1 MNITVEKQPNCKAT
15 LKVEI
20 PADKVNGQRQSI
32 VSKYAGQARVPGFR
46 PGKAPSNVIEKRF
59 EPAKSVEKRGRI
71 TLQLRI
77 LPGSSGRH
85 RQWDIARES
94 HLFPTPFECNC

>member
-1 MNITVEKQPNCKAT
+1 MNITVEKQANCKAT

-46 PGKAPSNVIEKRF
+46 PGKAPVEVIEKRF
-59 EPAKSVEKRGRI
+59 QKQISLEGR
-71 TLQLRI
+71 
-77 LPGSSGRH
+77 S
-85 RQWDIARES
+85 
-94 HLFPTPFECNC
+94 